1 MSSIVYRRADYSAPD
16 ERAQILR
23 LYREVFRMDFTVG
36 YDMWFCNEARKAVGI
51 VAVDAEDSRIVGHWA
66 SAHFEA
72 SIGEETMGYRQS
84 LGTMTDAEY
93 RGRGIAAALFQHLR
107 QTVAE
112 EGDARFI
119 VGFPNEASYKLL
131 LNQLGFVWKRDY
143 HFVELPR
150 GISRFQ
156 YQKENTV
163 PKERIDMHPEK
174 NCLLHTP
181 EYMEWHYRGKEYDKW
196 QSENGHIFIS
206 TRFMDKADIV
216 YWSATVAEEELLDF
230 AAFLYSSQN
239 VERVTTWNSTAFLD
253 AYPAEKRRYHM
264 CIQYLDNP
272 DAERKKIGGEW
283 FFYMGDCDL
292 Y

>member
-1 MSSIVYRRADYSAPD
+1 MSSIVYRRADYSASD

-23 LYREVFRMDFTVG
+23 LYREVFRMDFTMG
-36 YDMWFCNEARKAVGI
+36 YDMWFCKEARKAVGI

-93 RGRGIAAALFQHLR
+93 RGRGIAVTLFQHLR
-107 QTVAE
+107 QAVVD
-112 EGDARFI
+112 EGDACFI

-131 LNQLGFVWKRDY
+131 LNQLEFVWKRDY
-143 HFVELPR
+143 HFVVLPR
-150 GISRFQ
+150 GKNRCS
-156 YQKENTV
+156 YKEDDV
-163 PKERIDMHPEK
+163 FYK
-174 NCLLHTP
+174 NSSESLSGRNHLVHSA
-181 EYMEWHYRGKEYDKW
+181 EYMEWHYNGKEYNKW
-196 QSENGHIFIS
+196 RSENGHIFIS

-216 YWSATVAEEELLDF
+216 YWSATVTEEELLDF

-253 AYPAEKRRYHM
+253 TYPAEERNYHM
-264 CIQYLDNP
+264 CIQYLNSTS
-272 DAERKKIGGEW
+272 AEQKRISGEW